1 MHTCPHTYNTHHAH
15 TSQGIPAA
23 GAEQR
28 RLMQQ
33 QIMEG
38 GEGGGEGG
46 AEGGAG
52 RPLNLQPMLDQLSQS
67 LQTLINEL
75 RPPPREEESE
85 EDSSNEDR

>member
-1 MHTCPHTYNTHHAH
+1 
-15 TSQGIPAA
+15 
-23 GAEQR
+23 
-28 RLMQQ
+28 MQQ
-33 QIMEG
+33 QMMEG
-38 GEGGGEGG
+38 EEGGGEGG